1 MADQILKR
9 DEATLGQTAAFEKF
23 SSLHDWRRQ
32 IADLYAAVRAMPDRE
47 GWMHWRSARDR
58 LFREH
63 LQSPLASA
71 RRAQFRGI
79 DYFPYDPAM
88 RFKVGLCAATD
99 REIIRLEAGKDGLM
113 TLVPFAITQGLD
125 STLGKELTLY
135 WIEGYGGGVF
145 LPFGDATNGRESF
158 AGGRYLLDTIK
169 SADLG
174 SSVDGELILDFNFA
188 YYPSCAYSEA
198 WVCPLSPMENRLPVA
213 IRGGER
219 NTVA

>member
-9 DEATLGQTAAFEKF
+9 DEATLAQTAAFGKF

-47 GWMHWRSARDR
+47 GWMHWRSTRDR

-63 LQSPLASA
+63 SQSPLASA

-79 DYFPYDPAM
+79 DYFPYDPAI
-88 RFKVGLCAATD
+88 RFKVGLGAATD

-113 TLVPFAITQGLD
+113 TLVPFAITEGLD
-125 STLGKELTLY
+125 SALGKELTLY

-174 SSVDGELILDFNFA
+174 SSDDGELILDFNFA

-219 NTVA
+219 NATA